1 MKQWL
6 ELPEQDRKTLG
17 VVTFNSQQQTLIQ
30 DLFDQAQRDD
40 PTLEWFFSDDRIE
53 PTVVKNLENVQG
65 DERDL
70 MLFSIT
76 FGPGK
81 SGKVPLTFGA
91 LNRDGGERRLNVA
104 VTRAREELIVFSS
117 FKADQLP
124 AENSKSHG
132 VRDLKAFLAFAEK
145 GAAEFHRPEPETD
158 ATPKFGSALEAAIA
172 DRLQSRGWDVT
183 PQVGVSGFRIA
194 LAIRDPHE
202 KRTYLAGIEC
212 DGATYRNSATARDR
226 DKTRQWVLENLG
238 WNIVRVWSRDWW
250 YDPDGATDRLDQE
263 LRDLLAQRQSDGS
276 PAD

>member
-1 MKQWL
+1 M
-6 ELPEQDRKTLG
+6 
-17 VVTFNSQQQTLIQ
+17 
-30 DLFDQAQRDD
+30 
-40 PTLEWFFSDDRIE
+40 
-53 PTVVKNLENVQG
+53 
-65 DERDL
+65 
-70 MLFSIT
+70 
-76 FGPGK
+76 
-81 SGKVPLTFGA
+81 
-91 LNRDGGERRLNVA
+91 
-104 VTRAREELIVFSS
+104 
-117 FKADQLP
+117 
-124 AENSKSHG
+124 
-132 VRDLKAFLAFAEK
+132 
-145 GAAEFHRPEPETD
+145 
-158 ATPKFGSALEAAIA
+158 EAAIA